1 MATTY
6 SEIRVRRG
14 SLEWFQGENRVYG
27 PGEPLHVIDAT
38 HNDWLSGDGVRDF
51 NTLWGDTNAIAGR
64 AATSATAAS
73 SSASAAATSATAA
86 AKSASDAAGSA
97 AVGDAAVAG
106 YVGNA
111 SSASRAE
118 LDKRYAGL
126 GGSPVSGTSVY
137 RQRYAK
143 AKTSAISTFLS
154 KLGARHQTPCDIVI
168 IGDSY
173 TEGEGATARAFRFV
187 NAFRDRI
194 RAFHPTGG
202 VAGGSNYLTA
212 NPIIASYPKDPS
224 GSYTSDFRFGFGK
237 RGVQLAAG
245 TPITFTVSA
254 TSVRIAWLRDT
265 GTGSFTY
272 SVNGGATTTVNTSG
286 AHADGQTTTIAGLS
300 GVTDT
305 ITIALNSGY
314 VIIEGLYVYNG
325 DETRGIRVWE
335 SGHFGWTA
343 ANFISTPSGGT
354 ATDWLA
360 HVTNVQP
367 SLVVVELGEN
377 DATKVSAATYQS
389 NLSTLIS
396 NVKAACTA
404 APSIVLVAG
413 PERNNTLVEAWANYV
428 AAMKS
433 IASND
438 STIDVLDLTTVLPKV
453 NGAPAGWYADSV
465 HPSNRGHAEIA
476 TALVEFIT
484 P

>member
-1 MATTY
+1 M
-6 SEIRVRRG
+6 SNDPLRIRVRRDT
-14 SLEWFQGENRVYG
+14 LANWQTANPVLADGEMAWVTDTRD
-27 PGEPLHVIDAT
+27 LI
-38 HNDWLSGDGVRDF
+38 SGDDSSDF
-51 NTLWGDTNAIAGR
+51 NTLW
-64 AATSATAAS
+64 ATAQSIPNRAK
-73 SSASAAATSATAA
+73 ASADAAKASETAA

-106 YVGNA
+106 YVSST
-111 SSASRAE
+111 SSASRAA
-118 LDKRYAGL
+118 LDNRYAGL
-126 GGSPVSGTSVY
+126 SGSPVTGTSVY

-143 AKTSAISTFLS
+143 AKASAISTFLG
-154 KLGARHQTPCDIVI
+154 KLGARHQAPCDVVM

-187 NAFRDRI
+187 NAFRDRL

-202 VAGGSNYLTA
+202 VAGGANYLTA
-212 NPIIASYPKDPS
+212 NPIIASYPKDPA
-224 GSYTSDFRFGFGK
+224 GSFTSDFRFGFGK
-237 RGVQLAAG
+237 RAVQLAAG
-245 TPITFTVSA
+245 APITFTVSA
-254 TSVRIAWLRDT
+254 TSVKIAWFRDT

-272 SVNGGATTTVNTSG
+272 NVNGGATTTVSTNG
-286 AHADGQTTTIAGLS
+286 AHADGQTTTITGLS

-325 DETRGIRVWE
+325 DETRGVRVWE

-343 ANFISTPSGGT
+343 ADFLTTPSGGT
-354 ATDWLA
+354 ATDWLS

-367 SLVVVELGEN
+367 ALVVIELGEN

-389 NLSTLIS
+389 NLATLIA
-396 NVKAACTA
+396 NVRAACST

-413 PERNNTLVEAWANYV
+413 PERNNTLVEAWVNYV
-428 AAMKS
+428 AAMKA

-438 STIDVLDLTTVLPKV
+438 NAIDVLDLTTVLPKV
-453 NGAPAGWYADSV
+453 KGAPAGWYADSV
-465 HPSNRGHAEIA
+465 HPSNHGHAEIA